1 MVKNYNTRWWNNNPK
16 LEVKIF
22 RRLEDGS
29 KTFGELLEML
39 RWGPQTL
46 TNYLK
51 NLTAKGCIG
60 KKKRGRRVSYTLI
73 RSHPYVR
80 QMLGWDWP
88 PGANVRINKRV
99 ELDKL
104 NEEQFIAC
112 WLHSIKFSFLNIIQA
127 YMLLG
132 KRTKESNRET
142 DSIRKIRSFLE
153 ASVSDLADTVS
164 FDGEVMVKEMK
175 LGILDP
181 ERIWEARNKLLKQ
194 TKDEIGSL
202 AS

>member
-1 MVKNYNTRWWNNNPK
+1 MVKNYNRRWWNNNPK

-51 NLTAKGCIG
+51 NLTEKGCIK
-60 KKKRGRRVSYTLI
+60 KKKRGRSAFYTLI

-80 QMLGWDWP
+80 QRLSWDWL
-88 PGANVRINKRV
+88 PGADLRIHKRTR
-99 ELDKL
+99 LDRL
-104 NEEQFIAC
+104 NEEQFIAY

-132 KRTKESNRET
+132 KRTKESNQET
-142 DSIRKIRSFLE
+142 ESIRKIRSFLE

-164 FDGEVMVKEMK
+164 FNGEVMVKEIK
-175 LGILDP
+175 LGILKP
-181 ERIWEARNKLLKQ
+181 EKIWRVRNKLLK
-194 TKDEIGSL
+194 EIKHDFL
-202 AS
+202 R

>member
-1 MVKNYNTRWWNNNPK
+1 MVKNYNTSWWRNNPK

-51 NLTAKGCIG
+51 NLTEKGCIE
-60 KKKRGRRVSYTLI
+60 KKKRGRSVSYTLI

-80 QMLGWDWP
+80 QILGWDWL
-88 PGANVRINKRV
+88 PGADVRVHKRV
-99 ELDKL
+99 EMDKL
-104 NEEQFIAC
+104 NEEQFIVC
-112 WLHSIKFSFLNIIQA
+112 WLHSIRFCFLNIIQA

-132 KRTKESNRET
+132 KRTKESNQET
-142 DSIRKIRSFLE
+142 ESIKKIRSFLE

-164 FDGEVMVKEMK
+164 FNGEVMVKEVR

-181 ERIWEARNKLLKQ
+181 KKIWEARNKMLKQ
-194 TKDEIGSL
+194 TKDEIDFF
-202 AS
+202 AR

>member
-1 MVKNYNTRWWNNNPK
+1 MVKNYNTSWWNNNPK

-51 NLTAKGCIG
+51 NLTQKGCIE
-60 KKKRGRRVSYTLI
+60 KKKRGRSVSYTLI

-80 QMLGWDWP
+80 QMLSWDWL
-88 PGANVRINKRV
+88 PGADVRIHKRV
-99 ELDKL
+99 EMDKL

-132 KRTKESNRET
+132 KRTKEFSQET

-164 FDGEVMVKEMK
+164 FNGEVMVKEIK
-175 LGILDP
+175 RGILDP

-194 TKDEIGSL
+194 IKNEIMNL
-202 AS
+202 